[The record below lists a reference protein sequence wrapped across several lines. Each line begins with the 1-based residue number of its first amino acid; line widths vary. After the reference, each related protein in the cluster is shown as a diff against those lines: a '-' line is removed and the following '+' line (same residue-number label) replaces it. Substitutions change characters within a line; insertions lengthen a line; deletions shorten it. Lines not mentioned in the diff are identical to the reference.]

1 MKQTLYILSLTLLL
15 LVATLIGKVE
25 FLAYN
30 RDIMFFSFEE
40 MMQAL
45 WHGLPLDMSTVA
57 MAVLPVWLITLLSF
71 KWPSMPL
78 RWMVG
83 PYNAVVVFLMAC
95 ATGATIIMYENWKFL
110 LDASIFSYMSSP
122 GNASAS
128 ASVYYIV
135 TRIGLI
141 LLASLLL
148 SFLSVIITPKRIERK
163 CASKREQNKFTCY
176 AEREQIQDRK
186 SGIKCENAKRKY
198 VSAKKPRSPL
208 TAHRLSFYLIG
219 LLLCLMSWGI
229 SGKRADESCAFHSEK
244 ILLNH
249 ASINPV
255 GHLVR
260 SMLYYRKPL
269 GEQFRFMQKEECDLV
284 FAEIFPADTEDI
296 TDTLLRTRR
305 PDILTI
311 QLESMGAPF
320 MESLG
325 GVKGVTPELCHWM
338 NRGVN
343 FTNAWATSFRT
354 DRGTVSALSGYVSYP
369 TTSLMMTDSCLPL
382 LPSLAKT
389 LGAHGYSADYMYGGN
404 SNHMNKRKYL
414 EAVGFRVWDIEDI
427 NVSEDE
433 RDVWGANDSIAMNR
447 MLWLMQRT
455 KEENGADRPFYWG
468 CQTISSHEPW
478 EVPYLRL
485 DNKVHNAFA
494 YTDHCVGQ
502 FLDTLSRTPLWDNL
516 LVIVYADHG
525 HTYDLTFDNPEY
537 FHMPLFL
544 VGGAV
549 SKRMTYDTIIAQNDI
564 VATVLSQMG
573 MPHNEEFPWSRNV
586 FSRNYT
592 YPFAYSCYPAGALWV
607 DDSGKTMI
615 DVQSGYIMTNEPEP
629 GDTRLKN
636 LRVVIQK
643 SYDTI
648 PQARNERKAES

>member
-1 MKQTLYILSLTLLL
+1 MKQTLYIFALTTLLL
-15 LVATLIGKVE
+15 LATILGKVE

-30 RDIMFFSFEE
+30 RDIMFFSYEE
-40 MMQAL
+40 MIQAI

-57 MAVLPVWLITLLSF
+57 IAVLPVWLITLLSL

-78 RWMVG
+78 RWIVG

-141 LLASLLL
+141 LLSSLLL
-148 SFLSVIITPKRIERK
+148 SFLSVIITPKRIKRK
-163 CASKREQNKFTCY
+163 GENGK
-176 AEREQIQDRK
+176 RK
-186 SGIKCENAKRKY
+186 SA
-198 VSAKKPRSPL
+198 SAKKHRSPL
-208 TAHRLSFYLIG
+208 TAHRLSFYLTG

-229 SGKRADESCAFHSEK
+229 NCKRVDESSAFHSEK

-269 GEQFRFMQKEECDLV
+269 GEQFRFMPQEECDLA
-284 FAEIFPADTEDI
+284 FAEIFPTDTEDI

-325 GVKGVTPELCHWM
+325 GAKGVTPELCQWM
-338 NRGVN
+338 KRGVN

-389 LGAHGYSADYMYGGN
+389 LKAYGYSADYMYSGN

-447 MLWLMQRT
+447 MLWLIQRT
-455 KEENGADRPFYWG
+455 KQENGADRPFYWG

-478 EVPYLRL
+478 EVPYQRL
-485 DNKVHNAFA
+485 ENKVHNAFA

-502 FLDTLSRTPLWDNL
+502 FLDSLSRTPIWDNL
-516 LVIVYADHG
+516 LVVVYADHG

-564 VATVLSQMG
+564 VATVLSQMRI
-573 MPHNEEFPWSRNV
+573 PHNEEFPWSRNV

-592 YPFAYSCYPAGALWV
+592 YPFAYCSYPAGALWV

-615 DVQSGYIMTNEPEP
+615 DVQSGYIMTDEPEP
-629 GDTRLKN
+629 CDTRLKN
-636 LRVVIQK
+636 LRAVIQK

-648 PQARNERKAES
+648 PQAQD

>member
-1 MKQTLYILSLTLLL
+1 MKQTLYILALTTLLL
-15 LVATLIGKVE
+15 LATILGKVE

-30 RDIMFFSFEE
+30 RDIMFFSYEE
-40 MMQAL
+40 MIQAI

-57 MAVLPVWLITLLSF
+57 IAVLPVWLITLLSL

-78 RWMVG
+78 RWIVG

-141 LLASLLL
+141 LLSSLLL
-148 SFLSVIITPKRIERK
+148 SFLSVIITPKRI
-163 CASKREQNKFTCY
+163 
-176 AEREQIQDRK
+176 
-186 SGIKCENAKRKY
+186 KRKGENGKLKSA
-198 VSAKKPRSPL
+198 SAKKHRSPL
-208 TAHRLSFYLIG
+208 TAHRLSFYLTG

-229 SGKRADESCAFHSEK
+229 NGKRVDESSAFHSEK

-269 GEQFRFMQKEECDLV
+269 GEQFRFMPQEECDLA
-284 FAEIFPADTEDI
+284 FAEIFPTDTEDI

-325 GVKGVTPELCHWM
+325 GAKGVTPELCQWM
-338 NRGVN
+338 KRGVN

-389 LGAHGYSADYMYGGN
+389 LKAYGYSADYMYSGN

-447 MLWLMQRT
+447 MLWLIQRT
-455 KEENGADRPFYWG
+455 KQENGADRPFYWG

-478 EVPYLRL
+478 EVPYQRL
-485 DNKVHNAFA
+485 ENKVHNAFA

-502 FLDTLSRTPLWDNL
+502 FLDSLSRTPIWDNL
-516 LVIVYADHG
+516 LVVVYADHG

-564 VATVLSQMG
+564 VATVLSQMRI
-573 MPHNEEFPWSRNV
+573 PHNEEFPWSRNV

-592 YPFAYSCYPAGALWV
+592 YPFAYCSYPAGALWV

-615 DVQSGYIMTNEPEP
+615 DVQSGYIMTDEPEP
-629 GDTRLKN
+629 CDTRLKN
-636 LRVVIQK
+636 LRAVIQK

-648 PQARNERKAES
+648 PQAQD

>member
-1 MKQTLYILSLTLLL
+1 MKQTLYILALTALLL
-15 LVATLIGKVE
+15 LATILGKVE

-30 RDIMFFSFEE
+30 RDIMFFSYEE
-40 MMQAL
+40 MIQAI

-57 MAVLPVWLITLLSF
+57 IAVLPVWLITLLSL

-78 RWMVG
+78 RWIVG

-141 LLASLLL
+141 LLSSLLL
-148 SFLSVIITPKRIERK
+148 SFLSVIITPKRIKRK
-163 CASKREQNKFTCY
+163 GENGK
-176 AEREQIQDRK
+176 RK
-186 SGIKCENAKRKY
+186 SA
-198 VSAKKPRSPL
+198 SAKKHRSPL
-208 TAHRLSFYLIG
+208 TAHRLSFYLTG

-229 SGKRADESCAFHSEK
+229 NGKRVDECSAFHSEK

-269 GEQFRFMQKEECDLV
+269 GEQFRFMPQEECDLA
-284 FAEIFPADTEDI
+284 FAEIFPTDTEDI

-325 GVKGVTPELCHWM
+325 GAKGVTPELCQWM
-338 NRGVN
+338 KRGVN

-389 LGAHGYSADYMYGGN
+389 LKAYGYSADYMYSGN

-447 MLWLMQRT
+447 MLWLIQRT
-455 KEENGADRPFYWG
+455 KQENGADRPFYWG

-478 EVPYLRL
+478 EVPYQRL
-485 DNKVHNAFA
+485 ENKVHNAFA

-502 FLDTLSRTPLWDNL
+502 FLDSLSRTPIWDNL
-516 LVIVYADHG
+516 LVVVYADHG

-564 VATVLSQMG
+564 VATVLSQMRI
-573 MPHNEEFPWSRNV
+573 PHNEEFPWSRNV

-592 YPFAYSCYPAGALWV
+592 YPFAYCSYPAGALWV

-615 DVQSGYIMTNEPEP
+615 DVQSGYIMTDEPEP
-629 GDTRLKN
+629 CDTRLKN
-636 LRVVIQK
+636 LRAVIQK

-648 PQARNERKAES
+648 PQAQD